1 MSSYSDVSG
10 IIAIWLLFS
19 SCSAQRRRRRRQPFR
34 FWHVD
39 RRSGDFGNRLILVG
53 HNGETVTSALRSS
66 ERLGASGDGARGLM
80 IQVTSE
86 RSARGN
92 ANRNT
97 RGHVPDGD
105 HCVALSCSF

>member
-1 MSSYSDVSG
+1 
-10 IIAIWLLFS
+10 
-19 SCSAQRRRRRRQPFR
+19 
-34 FWHVD
+34 
-39 RRSGDFGNRLILVG
+39 
-53 HNGETVTSALRSS
+53 
-66 ERLGASGDGARGLM
+66 LGASGDGARGLM